1 MRRAAR
7 YDVTVEVTS
16 YFERNVLDNPD
27 RLGITKEMCEAVV
40 DAPEH
45 SERQPDGRLRF
56 WGRPEGRETYLLVV
70 VTSDG
75 TALHNAF
82 FDSNFTRKQRR
93 QR

>member
-1 MRRAAR
+1 M
-7 YDVTVEVTS
+7 EVTS

-27 RLGITKEMCEAVV
+27 RVGITKEMCEAVV
-40 DAPEH
+40 EA
-45 SERQPDGRLRF
+45 SELSVRQPDGRLRF
-56 WGRPEGRETYLLVV
+56 WGRPEGRETYLLVI
-70 VTSDG
+70 VTVDG

>member
-1 MRRAAR
+1 
-7 YDVTVEVTS
+7 VEVTS

-27 RLGITKEMCEAVV
+27 RVGITKEMCEAVV
-40 DAPEH
+40 EASEH
-45 SERQPDGRLRF
+45 SVRQPDGRLRF
-56 WGRPEGRETYLLVV
+56 WGRPEGQETYLLVI
-70 VTSDG
+70 VTVDG